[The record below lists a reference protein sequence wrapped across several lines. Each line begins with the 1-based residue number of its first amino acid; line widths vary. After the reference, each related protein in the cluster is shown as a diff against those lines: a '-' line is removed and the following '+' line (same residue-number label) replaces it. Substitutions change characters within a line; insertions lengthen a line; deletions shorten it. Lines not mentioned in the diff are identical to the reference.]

1 MEFIQDNYNNVR
13 SWNLTINGYYDAN
26 NTAETPITVL
36 AAENTTMSSRRKPQ
50 ISVPI
55 SMSRLR
61 KYRWEITKVAMS
73 TL

>member
-13 SWNLTINGYYDAN
+13 SWNLTINANYDPN

-36 AAENTTMSSRRKPQ
+36 AAENTTMSSRTKPQ

-55 SMSRLR
+55 SM
-61 KYRWEITKVAMS
+61 
-73 TL
+73 

>member
-13 SWNLTINGYYDAN
+13 SWNLTINANYDAN
-26 NTAETPITVL
+26 NTSETPITVL
-36 AAENTTMSSRRKPQ
+36 AAENTTMSSRRKPE
-50 ISVPI
+50 IPVPI
-55 SMSRLR
+55 SMSTFR

>member
-26 NTAETPITVL
+26 NTAEEPVTILDVDDQTIT
-36 AAENTTMSSRRKPQ
+36 SRTKPQ
-50 ISVPI
+50 IPVPI
-55 SMSRLR
+55 SMSTFR

>member
-1 MEFIQDNYNNVR
+1 MEFIQDNYNNVP

-26 NTAETPITVL
+26 STAETPITVL
-36 AAENTTMSSRRKPQ
+36 AAENTTMSSRRKPE
-50 ISVPI
+50 IPVPI
-55 SMSRLR
+55 SMSRFR

>member
-13 SWNLTINGYYDAN
+13 SWNLTINGYYDPN
-26 NTAETPITVL
+26 NTAEEPVTILDV
-36 AAENTTMSSRRKPQ
+36 EDQRMSSRRKPQ
-50 ISVPI
+50 IPMSI
-55 SMSRLR
+55 SMSRFR